1 MTKQEMEK
9 RLEEL
14 ERANFFHQMKDRWDA
29 SDFEYD
35 RKIFRE
41 IRELKEALKNV

>member
-1 MTKQEMEK
+1 MTKQEMKK
-9 RLEEL
+9 RLEQL
-14 ERANFFHQMKDRWDA
+14 ERAEFFHAMKDRWDA

-35 RKIFRE
+35 RKISKE